1 MLPSGQEGKL
11 NSGNWICAGHPTPES
26 WAEACAPAP
35 NTTEPWVLH
44 VNLSFSF
51 QVAESPPLATPS
63 LGVPG
68 ILTPD
73 CAPGTRVKLREF
85 YSPSSSG
92 VRGRTSSETLNRF
105 RRATNFCL
113 MLGCCGDKATV
124 VLSQWPPVDGDHFR
138 QSHRGPTLVKNQG
151 HTSTPVTPHGH
162 LPLIPFSRT
171 SEPQC

>member
-1 MLPSGQEGKL
+1 MFPSGQEGNL
-11 NSGNWICAGHPTPES
+11 NDSNWICAGHPTPES
-26 WAEACAPAP
+26 WAEACAPAS
-35 NTTEPWVLH
+35 NTMEPWVLH
-44 VNLSFSF
+44 VNLSLSF

-63 LGVPG
+63 RGVPG

-73 CAPGTRVKLREF
+73 CARGRRVKLWEF

-113 MLGCCGDKATV
+113 MLGCCRDKATV
-124 VLSQWPPVDGDHFR
+124 VLSQQPSR
-138 QSHRGPTLVKNQG
+138 QSDRGPALVKNRG
-151 HTSTPVTPHGH
+151 HAPSPVTAHGH

-171 SEPQC
+171 SEPR